1 MKSKIAII
9 ILAAGSSSRLG
20 RPKQLILKDGE
31 TLIRSVAKMAMDLQE
46 DRVLVITG
54 AFDKEVRQSLEGL
67 DITVIYNDEWQEG
80 IASSIRKG
88 IGQLE
93 GMDYEGALFLVCD
106 QVKLNLPLL
115 KEIVQSY
122 RAGNSSVVCC
132 RYGAQLGIPALFGA
146 AHFQELLQLRGD
158 RGAKALIQASDDKT
172 IIEFEEG
179 IWDIDEPGDLQ
190 RLG

>member
-132 RYGAQLGIPALFGA
+132 RYGTQLGIPALLDA
-146 AHFQELLQLRGD
+146 AHFPELLQLRGD